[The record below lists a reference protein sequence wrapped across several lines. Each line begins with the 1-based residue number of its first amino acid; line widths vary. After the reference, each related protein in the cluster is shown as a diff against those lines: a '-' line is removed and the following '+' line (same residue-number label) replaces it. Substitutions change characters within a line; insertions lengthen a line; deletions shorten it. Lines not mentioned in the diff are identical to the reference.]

1 MIQSP
6 ILEVLLAINLLGC
19 TFPVT
24 LSPKKKLGAFYSM
37 ATHD

>member
-24 LSPKKKLGAFYSM
+24 LSPKKLGAFYSM